1 MPFASKKQQR
11 FLAANPDKIGGWSK
25 FKEWAAATN
34 FKKLP
39 EKVKKEDKK

>member
-1 MPFASKKQQR
+1 VPFKSVKQQHY
-11 FLAANPDKIGGWSK
+11 LAVHPDKIGGWSK
-25 FKEWAAATN
+25 FKEWSAATN